1 MDTVDTGS
9 ATGGQGKK
17 KPSVGDA
24 QACFDECNSLLASGD
39 KVIDR
44 TEAYVKALIVRVKVQ
59 LVWALVCNRQ
69 SHHNLGITQFVDV
82 VTWCD

>member
-17 KPSVGDA
+17 KHSVGDA

-39 KVIDR
+39 KVIER

-59 LVWALVCNRQ
+59 LVWALACKRQ
-69 SHHNLGITQFVDV
+69 SHHTTLGSPSL
-82 VTWCD
+82 